1 MSAVSARKEKQA
13 ADAEAARQQAHYE
26 AKANEDAL
34 SRSENRQLLSEYD
47 RKAQKQV
54 EAARNVAAIT
64 GATPEYGLAVQKA
77 VAEGRADLMGNIAAG
92 DSARKDKYEQ
102 LAENVRH
109 DKAVADI
116 QREAAK
122 QESYA
127 NIIANSASAFGS
139 MLGGYKAGD
148 PSKAPSK
155 APEKS
160 TPTDKVAVDLGN
172 GQTVQAN
179 PLEAGV
185 LNTVVNARKNATA
198 APQPNQQ
205 QPPVTS
211 NTVDTILANKKDEH
225 QTWLNY

>member
-1 MSAVSARKEKQA
+1 MSAVSSRKEEQA

-34 SRSENRQLLSEYD
+34 SRSENRQLLNEYD

-54 EAARNVAAIT
+54 ETARNVAAIT

-77 VAEGRADLMGNIAAG
+77 VAEGRADLMGDIAAG
-92 DSARKDKYEQ
+92 NSARKDKYEQ

-139 MLGGYKAGD
+139 MLGGYKAQGGKNPD
-148 PSKAPSK
+148 AGAYEVQHIKGVGTINTGK
-155 APEKS
+155 QM
-160 TPTDKVAVDLGN
+160 T
-172 GQTVQAN
+172 GQPV
-179 PLEAGV
+179 PLQTSS
-185 LNTVVNARKNATA
+185 L
-198 APQPNQQ
+198 PQGLTQSEMDRLRGIVGQ
-205 QPPVTS
+205 
-211 NTVDTILANKKDEH
+211 
-225 QTWLNY
+225 